1 MIQRED
7 LLHNVSVKTEL
18 EQDQVAQIYYSMVH
32 IITDALSRGEK
43 VDLNPEWGSFIPKQW
58 NPEPNGNS
66 QNPPKVAH
74 YRIRFRPSKTL
85 EHRLRISPE

>member
-1 MIQRED
+1 MIERED
-7 LLHNVSVKTEL
+7 LLHNVSIKTEL

-58 NPEPNGNS
+58 IPEPTGNS
-66 QNPPKVAH
+66 RKPQKLAH
-74 YRIRFRPSKTL
+74 YRIRFRPGKAL